1 MYITKLH
8 IEGFGNI
15 TSETF
20 SLNEQ
25 TSVIKTDFCDEIVA
39 ALKLILGYNNN
50 VHYFRK
56 STIIK
61 AECVTDSLIS
71 VEYSGGELNAY
82 NKEEEYIT
90 EDYLNIMSHNSEED
104 SLNVFQHFKNQKY
117 PHRLLKYK
125 DIDRYYGEHD
135 FRKITDGYGVTRSF
149 RAFLNEYIKTF
160 TPIKINQDKEYFIHL
175 LPSGEFVVKYK
186 DEPITL
192 YEEIEVN
199 GNKFFL
205 SHTVPSKKR
214 MQNFYSLLWQEFI
227 IGEPE
232 YEKEYFPDKYIV
244 TGHTPTGFI
253 DTEYKGKIWSKNHHI
268 AIDCGAVFGNPLG
281 CICLD
286 NLQKFYVE

>member
-1 MYITKLH
+1 MYITNLH

-39 ALKLILGYNNN
+39 ALKLILGYRSK
-50 VHYFRK
+50 VYYLK
-56 STIIK
+56 KLSIIK
-61 AECVTDSLIS
+61 AAFDTELNITVS
-71 VEYSGGELNAY
+71 YSGGKLKAY
-82 NKEEEYIT
+82 NGQGEDIT

-104 SLNVFQHFKNQKY
+104 SLNVFQHFKKQKY

-160 TPIKINQDKEYFIHL
+160 TPIKINQDKEYFVHL

-192 YEEIEVN
+192 
-199 GNKFFL
+199 FL
-205 SHTVPSKKR
+205 SEAESVLYHYICFLCLADFWSRVESIRNINRIDKPIIVSNFLERIDDSVNLSDVMERTLKLERQVIIIASNKIREVPK
-214 MQNFYSLLWQEFI
+214 
-227 IGEPE
+227 GE
-232 YEKEYFPDKYIV
+232 K
-244 TGHTPTGFI
+244 
-253 DTEYKGKIWSKNHHI
+253 
-268 AIDCGAVFGNPLG
+268 
-281 CICLD
+281 
-286 NLQKFYVE
+286 

>member
-192 YEEIEVN
+192 YLSESESVLYHYICFLCLADFWSRVESIRNINRIDKPIIVPNFLERIDDSVNLSDVMERTLKLERQVIIIASNKIREVP
-199 GNKFFL
+199 K
-205 SHTVPSKKR
+205 
-214 MQNFYSLLWQEFI
+214 
-227 IGEPE
+227 GE
-232 YEKEYFPDKYIV
+232 K
-244 TGHTPTGFI
+244 
-253 DTEYKGKIWSKNHHI
+253 
-268 AIDCGAVFGNPLG
+268 
-281 CICLD
+281 
-286 NLQKFYVE
+286 